1 MKFKKMKNI
10 FFISFLFLNAFTIN
24 KVTGQQQKKVEIQIH
39 NMKCIYSDDY
49 GDNEELYG
57 RIWAL
62 NLKTYGTVDNALN
75 YFKTK
80 EILKVGD
87 GSGEV
92 LGISRTSYIT
102 LKKNQSHLWYDM
114 SKELTV
120 KPNDKIIV
128 IGELID
134 RDWDNADDKLMS
146 AGSVWYKVVDL
157 AKLKGAAY
165 QVDLSFR
172 NKQSRVDMIL
182 YVR

>member
-1 MKFKKMKNI
+1 MKPKYKYTIVLLSLI
-10 FFISFLFLNAFTIN
+10 FSIVSDSHA
-24 KVTGQQQKKVEIQIH
+24 QQQKCKVQI
-39 NMKCIYSDDY
+39 NSMKCLYSDDY
-49 GDNEELYG
+49 GKNEELYG
-57 RIWAL
+57 RVWAL

-80 EILKVGD
+80 EIIKVGD

-92 LGISRTSYIT
+92 HGISRTSYIT

-114 SKELTV
+114 NKELTV